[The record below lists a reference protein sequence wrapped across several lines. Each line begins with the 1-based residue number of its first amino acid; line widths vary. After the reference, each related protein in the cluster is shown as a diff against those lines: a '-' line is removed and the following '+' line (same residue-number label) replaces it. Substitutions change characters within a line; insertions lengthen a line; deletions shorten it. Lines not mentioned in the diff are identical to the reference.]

1 MYCDVCGQSGGLHRA
16 GCPEGHSS
24 IEKAKAICC
33 ECHEGIYVDDE
44 YIENEHGDVMHYD
57 CSYNLTTR
65 LLIDWLGFEIKR
77 MEDYD

>member
-1 MYCDVCGQSGGLHRA
+1 MYCDVCGGTGGLHRY

-24 IEKAKAICC
+24 EKPKAICC
-33 ECHEGIYVDDE
+33 ECSEGIYVDDE

-65 LLIDWLGFEIKR
+65 QLIEWLGFEIKR
-77 MEDYD
+77 IKDYE